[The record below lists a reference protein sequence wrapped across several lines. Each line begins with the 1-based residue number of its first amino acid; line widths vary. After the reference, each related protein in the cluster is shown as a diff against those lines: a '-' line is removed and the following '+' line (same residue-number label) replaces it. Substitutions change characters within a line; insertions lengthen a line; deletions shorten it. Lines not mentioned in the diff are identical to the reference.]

1 MLENTTNLSTEAQDV
16 TDVHVI
22 NEFLRQNYEFREN
35 ELSRKMEVRDL
46 SQDTFRELTDKTLNS
61 IVVRAEMS
69 LPDTAVSRAKVSE
82 LIYRDETQTWNP
94 IREYFDGLPAWDGR
108 NRVAEL
114 FGRLPGVSTE
124 QIWRLSI
131 WMRGCVAHWLQM
143 DELHGNELIPTLI
156 GRQGSGKTT
165 FCKML
170 LPQHLRQ
177 YVLDHLNF
185 GNKFDK
191 EMALTNNMLVILD
204 EIEQIKPSQYSELK
218 YTLSRSRVTSRE
230 IYARAQT
237 ERLRYASFIATTNN
251 PQPLNDPTGSRR
263 FICIS
268 IPDDAD
274 IDNCQPINYD
284 QLYAQLVEEVV
295 EHKMRY
301 WLNTAEVKQLEEDN
315 LTFQHQLNMDEIV
328 DKCFRLPRENETTS
342 PMSIQNILDVVTSRY
357 KYVKKSHS
365 TEMQISK
372 SLQGKGYRRQHLRS
386 GNYYYTVLRQA
397 A

>member
-1 MLENTTNLSTEAQDV
+1 MVGNTTNLSTEAQDV

-94 IREYFDGLPAWDGR
+94 IREYFDGLPKWDGR

-156 GRQGSGKTT
+156 GRQGST
-165 FCKML
+165 C
-170 LPQHLRQ
+170 
-177 YVLDHLNF
+177 
-185 GNKFDK
+185 
-191 EMALTNNMLVILD
+191 
-204 EIEQIKPSQYSELK
+204 
-218 YTLSRSRVTSRE
+218 
-230 IYARAQT
+230 
-237 ERLRYASFIATTNN
+237 ASMCWIT
-251 PQPLNDPTGSRR
+251 
-263 FICIS
+263 
-268 IPDDAD
+268 
-274 IDNCQPINYD
+274 
-284 QLYAQLVEEVV
+284 
-295 EHKMRY
+295 
-301 WLNTAEVKQLEEDN
+301 
-315 LTFQHQLNMDEIV
+315 
-328 DKCFRLPRENETTS
+328 
-342 PMSIQNILDVVTSRY
+342 
-357 KYVKKSHS
+357 
-365 TEMQISK
+365 
-372 SLQGKGYRRQHLRS
+372 
-386 GNYYYTVLRQA
+386 
-397 A
+397 